1 MTIQEAIAKLSE
13 FGGELDLSV
22 GNIVDILVGDRTNEV
37 KIYDKPKR
45 NTVITEADLEDFNPN
60 DHLSEAEE
68 LYKQIEVRVAQ
79 LKKKDIAKSFED
91 LNLPA
96 GELTDELEDTYK
108 TVSCLDDNE
117 LVSLLTIYDD
127 LLAVTEMA
135 KGEVTEDWQLERL
148 KFILAQKKLAFY
160 A

>member
-45 NTVITEADLEDFNPN
+45 NTEITEADLEDFDPN

-127 LLAVTEMA
+127 LLAVTEMS

>member
-45 NTVITEADLEDFNPN
+45 NTEITEADLEDFDPN

-127 LLAVTEMA
+127 LLAVTEMSR
-135 KGEVTEDWQLERL
+135 GEVTEDWQLERL